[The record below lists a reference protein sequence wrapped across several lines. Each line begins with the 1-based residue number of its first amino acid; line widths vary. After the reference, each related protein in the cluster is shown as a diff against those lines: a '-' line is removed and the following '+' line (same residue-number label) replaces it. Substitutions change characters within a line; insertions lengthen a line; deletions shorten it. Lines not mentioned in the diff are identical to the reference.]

1 MQKPSFAD
9 TVDYNIYRDSYNK
22 KFKSLSYSF
31 PAITYLSFLV
41 ICLSLEIPTSLWFPS
56 LIGPIIYWG
65 LAGTFAE
72 VNARRRPSI
81 MYRTI
86 WYPYCV
92 FLIVFSLLSLLSYL
106 GVFARYYALRT
117 NDNLN
122 HNLYYLLFL
131 PPIIDFI
138 GRCFVLHYCRQW
150 LTLLRW
156 EFEELNLT
164 RSEKQSI
171 QKEERTAYL
180 QGKRQA
186 RQEQKEK
193 RKAEMSNKKQKA
205 KQNISNMKDNL
216 AAKFD
221 SIKTH
226 INSQSAKSAPVSKLD
241 KLNEL
246 KELYNNGVISD
257 EEYQKARADILG
269 K

>member
-9 TVDYNIYRDSYNK
+9 TVDYNIYRDSYNT

-31 PAITYLSFLV
+31 FAITCLSFFV
-41 ICLSLEIPTSLWFPS
+41 KSLSLEIPTSLWFS
-56 LIGPIIYWG
+56 IGPIFYWG
-65 LAGTFAE
+65 LVETFAE
-72 VNARRRPSI
+72 VNAKRHLSI
-81 MYRTI
+81 TYRII
-86 WYPYCV
+86 WYPFCM
-92 FLIVFSLLSLLSYL
+92 FLLVFSLLSLLSYL
-106 GVFARYYALRT
+106 GVFARYYTLRT

-246 KELYNNGVISD
+246 KELYDHGIISD
-257 EEYQKARADILG
+257 EEYQKARGDILG